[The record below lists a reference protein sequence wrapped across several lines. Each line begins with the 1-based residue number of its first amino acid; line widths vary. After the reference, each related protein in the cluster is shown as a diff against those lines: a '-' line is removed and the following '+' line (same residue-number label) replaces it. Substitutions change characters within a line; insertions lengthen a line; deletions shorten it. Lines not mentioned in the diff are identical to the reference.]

1 MEQQFMNFVVS
12 DIALL
17 DLKDDAEIT
26 PSDWTPPQFSVYCI
40 ASVWATSEFLAKRE
54 CRAMCGVQRV
64 PCLRSIYCEWFVYP
78 RNIVSLRGVLHVC
91 THAVRDKL
99 RRLAVSLCRAAS
111 LNVE

>member
-1 MEQQFMNFVVS
+1 MATAGCSRSLSLPVYVAAWMEQQFMNFVVS

-17 DLKDDAEIT
+17 DLKDDTEIT

-64 PCLRSIYCEWFVYP
+64 PCLRSIY
-78 RNIVSLRGVLHVC
+78 L
-91 THAVRDKL
+91 RDKL